1 MDFYGFFG
9 CYFVLADIPLVL
21 ISMFFNVNFFCL
33 NLVIVIDH
41 FLISDLNA
49 WQRLPDWRSEYR
61 AKTSVADYNVTCDK
75 SFCN

>member
-1 MDFYGFFG
+1 
-9 CYFVLADIPLVL
+9 
-21 ISMFFNVNFFCL
+21 MFFNVKIFCHD
-33 NLVIVIDH
+33 LVIVIDH

-61 AKTSVADYNVTCDK
+61 AKTSAADYNVTCDK